1 LTEGFGR
8 RQNEGRCLACQSSFL
23 REAAMKPLTFAIA
36 LFVLG
41 FGMNAARAIDVGEKA
56 PSFETKDDQ
65 GKVWKSSDHIGK
77 GVLVVYFYPAAMT
90 GGCTKQA
97 CAFRDDM
104 KVLQDKGIEVVG
116 VSGDEV
122 ANLKFF
128 KDAHELNFT
137 LLSDE
142 NGEIAKA
149 FGVPMR
155 KKGAVYHANFR
166 GKSADLKRGVTE
178 SRWTFVIDKEG
189 KIISKNTKVNPA
201 NDSKDVLKAVESKK
215 SV

>member
-1 LTEGFGR
+1 
-8 RQNEGRCLACQSSFL
+8 
-23 REAAMKPLTFAIA
+23 MKPLTFAIA

-41 FGMNAARAIDVGEKA
+41 FGMNAARAIDVGDKA
-56 PSFETKDDQ
+56 PAFEAKDDQ

-128 KDAHELNFT
+128 KDAHELNFA

-149 FGVPMR
+149 FGVPT
-155 KKGAVYHANFR
+155 KAGGVYHSEFG
-166 GKSADLKRGVTE
+166 GKVADLKRGVTE
-178 SRWTFVIDKEG
+178 ARWTFVIDKEG
-189 KIISKNTKVNPA
+189 KIISKNKKAKPTSDP
-201 NDSKDVLKAVESKK
+201 KDVLKAVESKK

>member
-1 LTEGFGR
+1 LTERFQR
-8 RQNEGRCLACQSSFL
+8 RQNEGRCLARQSSFP
-23 REAAMKPLTFAIA
+23 REAAMKPLTFVVA

-56 PSFETKDDQ
+56 PAFEAKDDQ
-65 GKVWKSSDHIGK
+65 GKTWKSSDHIGK

-97 CAFRDDM
+97 CGFRDDM

-122 ANLKFF
+122 SNLKFF

-142 NGEIAKA
+142 SGEIAKA
-149 FGVPMR
+149 FGVPL
-155 KKGAVYHANFR
+155 KAGGVVHSKFG
-166 GKSADLKRGVTE
+166 GKVTDLKRGVTE
-178 SRWTFVIDKEG
+178 ARWTFVIDKEG
-189 KIISKNTKVNPA
+189 KIVSKNTKVKAA
-201 NDSKDVLKAVESKK
+201 NDAKDVLKAVESKK

>member
-1 LTEGFGR
+1 
-8 RQNEGRCLACQSSFL
+8 
-23 REAAMKPLTFAIA
+23 MKPLTFAIA

-56 PSFETKDDQ
+56 PAFEAKDDQ

-97 CAFRDDM
+97 CAFRDNM

-122 ANLKFF
+122 PNLKFF
-128 KDAHELNFT
+128 KDAHDLNFT

-142 NGEIAKA
+142 SGEIAKA
-149 FGVPMR
+149 FGVPF
-155 KKGAVYHANFR
+155 KGGDVYHSKFG
-166 GKSADLKRGVTE
+166 GKVADLKRGVTE
-178 SRWTFVIDKEG
+178 ARWTFVIDKEG
-189 KIISKNTKVNPA
+189 KIISKNKKAKPTSDP
-201 NDSKDVLKAVESKK
+201 KDVLKAVESKK